1 MWLAR
6 AVSISAATGWVIASK
21 WRTEQLSRPRLPTRS
36 RNPRKMQMPSRRS
49 LWTGQKGLT
58 RYLGPPSRWL
68 SSFST
73 SFTGS
78 HTRSFGMKMSTRNR
92 CALPILGPSCLSV
105 VLVNT
110 QCNCLYI
117 TLTEA
122 KVGGGGR
129 EDLGV
134 SFPAP
139 IWIKISYTAMKE
151 NVCTEL
157 TCCRIMWV

>member
-1 MWLAR
+1 MLLAK
-6 AVSISAATGWVIASK
+6 AVLISVVMGWVTASK
-21 WRTEQLSRPRLPTRS
+21 WRTEQLSSLHLPTRS
-36 RNPRKMQMPSRRS
+36 RNPQKMQMPSRRS

-58 RYLGPPSRWL
+58 RFLGLPSRWL

-92 CALPILGPSCLSV
+92 CALQILGPSCLSV

-122 KVGGGGR
+122 KIGGGGGR
-129 EDLGV
+129 ILGWV
-134 SFPAP
+134 S
-139 IWIKISYTAMKE
+139 WHLCEQSYTAMKE
-151 NVCTEL
+151 NVRTKL
-157 TCCRIMWV
+157 SCCRIMWV